1 MTLKEFAASPVWDRV
16 LHRRQGLRRDLD
28 AIASAEDP
36 HAECLRR
43 LFRWCYDDED
53 RLRDRV
59 RILWMLGH
67 TDPALRRMI
76 LEVVPHG

>member
-1 MTLKEFAASPVWDRV
+1 MTLDEFREDPAWGRV
-16 LHRRQGLRRDLD
+16 THRRQALRRDLD
-28 AIASAEDP
+28 AIATAEDP

-67 TDPALRRMI
+67 TDPALRRLI
-76 LEVVPHG
+76 LEEVPS

>member
-1 MTLKEFAASPVWDRV
+1 MTLDEFRAHPAWDRAT
-16 LHRRQGLRRDLD
+16 HRRQALRRDLD
-28 AIASAEDP
+28 AIAAAEDP
-36 HAECLRR
+36 HAECMQR
-43 LFRWCYDDED
+43 LFGHCYDEED